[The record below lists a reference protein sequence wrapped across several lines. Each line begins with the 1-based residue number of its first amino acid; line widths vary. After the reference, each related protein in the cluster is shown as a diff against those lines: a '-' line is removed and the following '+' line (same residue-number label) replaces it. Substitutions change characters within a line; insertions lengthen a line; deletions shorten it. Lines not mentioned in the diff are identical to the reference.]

1 MEMNQ
6 AGKERLQPVIVS
18 YNYDANKKRMKM
30 ETRTEISSSFPER
43 AFSRC
48 RSEQYASIGCNL
60 FLHLMHQPVGKRR
73 WGSSGAPPEHLL
85 AQQMQQTSRRNLHR
99 LCGSYVSEAHPET
112 VVFVMISTKFNKRKK
127 KSVFFLKAN
136 LKRKGIYSTMLVDD
150 EPFRTHHQVYWT
162 NYSRANY
169 FGFL

>member
-1 MEMNQ
+1 MQ
-6 AGKERLQPVIVS
+6 TKKEWKWRLGQ
-18 YNYDANKKRMKM
+18 KFHLL
-30 ETRTEISSSFPER
+30 FP
-43 AFSRC
+43 
-48 RSEQYASIGCNL
+48 SELFPDVGLNNASIGCNL

-85 AQQMQQTSRRNLHR
+85 AQQTQQTSRRKLHR
-99 LCGSYVSEAHPET
+99 LCGSYASEAHPET

-136 LKRKGIYSTMLVDD
+136 LKCKGIYSTMLVDD

-162 NYSRANY
+162 NYSRANC
-169 FGFL
+169 FDFL